1 MGAVAEVATEVVET
15 VAGAAEETIE
25 ALDHINNLNGTT
37 RAQQFIVL
45 GATALVAGGAAA
57 FITYK
62 VVNRRLQAKY
72 DILLE
77 EEMEKARVFLH
88 DQAFKLDKEGDFE
101 DPIEMLRRM
110 VEGGYVPNSEET
122 ALLTEEEGEAALAA
136 DTAAK
141 MERDDMAGATDYT
154 AKYTA
159 TDESIEDLKAGEK
172 VREVTE
178 EVKVVTKRVFE
189 DRTATRTEED
199 EWELINEERFADGR
213 PHVISD
219 EDYLENED
227 EWEQTSLIYFAED
240 DTLVDDTEITVED
253 PEGVVGEINLK
264 RFGWKSGDPK
274 IVYVKQPE
282 YRNMFEIVYSDGSYA
297 KEVLGLRHSDEVFEP
312 RRRRPRRG
320 DDE

>member
-37 RAQQFIVL
+37 RLQQGIVL
-45 GATALVAGGAAA
+45 GGVALVSAGVTG
-57 FITYK
+57 FIVYK

-72 DILLE
+72 DIMLE
-77 EEMEKARVFLH
+77 EEMEKARTFLH
-88 DQAFKLDKEGDFE
+88 EQALKVDKAGEYE
-101 DPIEMLRRM
+101 DPTEMLRRM
-110 VEGGYVPNSEET
+110 VEGGYEPNSEEA
-122 ALLTEEEGEAALAA
+122 ALLLDTPEEVDVIVSVDDDGLTP
-136 DTAAK
+136 TAGVK
-141 MERDDMAGATDYT
+141 DYT
-154 AKYTA
+154 ALYTA
-159 TDESIEDLKAGEK
+159 TNETIEDLKAGE
-172 VREVTE
+172 RVTEILE
-178 EVKVVTKRVFE
+178 EVKVVTKTVFE
-189 DRTATRTEED
+189 KTPEATVVD
-199 EWELINEERFADGR
+199 EWDLINEELFANGK

-227 EWEQTSLIYFAED
+227 EWEQTSLVYFAED

-282 YRNMFEIVYSDGSYA
+282 YRNLFEIVYSDGSYA
-297 KEVLGLRHSDEVFEP
+297 KEVLGLRHSEEVFEP

>member
-1 MGAVAEVATEVVET
+1 MGAVTEVAAEVVET
-15 VAGAAEETIE
+15 VADAAEETIE
-25 ALDHINNLNGTT
+25 ALDHFNNLNGTT
-37 RAQQFIVL
+37 RAQQIIVL

-57 FITYK
+57 LITYK

-72 DILLE
+72 DMMLE

-88 DQAFKLDKEGDFE
+88 EQALKVDKAGEYE
-101 DPIEMLRRM
+101 DPTEMLRRM
-110 VEGGYVPNSEET
+110 VEGGYVPNSEEA
-122 ALLTEEEGEAALAA
+122 ALLADEPEEVVVDVDNDGVTP
-136 DTAAK
+136 TAGVK
-141 MERDDMAGATDYT
+141 DYT
-154 AKYTA
+154 ALYTA
-159 TDESIEDLKAGEK
+159 TGETIEDLKAGEK
-172 VREVTE
+172 VTEVLE
-178 EVKVVTKRVFE
+178 EVKVVTKTVFE
-189 DRTATRTEED
+189 KAPEPTVVD
-199 EWELINEERFADGR
+199 EWDILNEERMADGK
-213 PHVISD
+213 PYVISD

-264 RFGWKSGDPK
+264 RFGWKSGDVK

-282 YRNMFEIVYSDGSYA
+282 YRNMFEIIYSDGSYA
-297 KEVLGLRHSDEVFEP
+297 KEVLGLQHSDEVFEP